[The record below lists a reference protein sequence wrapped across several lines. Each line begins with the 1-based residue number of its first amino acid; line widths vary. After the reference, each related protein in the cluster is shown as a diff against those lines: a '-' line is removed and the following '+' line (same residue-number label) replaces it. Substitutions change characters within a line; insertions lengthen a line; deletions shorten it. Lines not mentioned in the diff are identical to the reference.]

1 MNRIISINEWLVMV
15 IVCVL
20 TSVLD
25 LTDYDGLRTFFFLV
39 LSFLFLV
46 PAFHNSKKHKLGQ
59 TYM

>member
-25 LTDYDGLRTFFFLV
+25 LTDYDGLRTFFLV
-39 LSFLFLV
+39 LSFLLLV

>member
-25 LTDYDGLRTFFFLV
+25 LTDYDGLITFFFV
-39 LSFLFLV
+39 LSFLLLV

>member
-25 LTDYDGLRTFFFLV
+25 LTDYDGLRTFFFV
-39 LSFLFLV
+39 LSFLLLV

>member
-1 MNRIISINEWLVMV
+1 MNTIISIHEWLVMV

-25 LTDYDGLRTFFFLV
+25 LTDYDGLRTFL
-39 LSFLFLV
+39 LV

>member
-25 LTDYDGLRTFFFLV
+25 LTDYDGPRTFFLV
-39 LSFLFLV
+39 LSFLLLV

>member
-25 LTDYDGLRTFFFLV
+25 LTDYDGLRTFFFFGAV
-39 LSFLFLV
+39 FSIPGSCF
-46 PAFHNSKKHKLGQ
+46 S
-59 TYM
+59 